1 MQDINGKET
10 ELGDAVVDGT
20 VGEMFF
26 FLQPSDK
33 ITQIVPG
40 DIFWLLIQNTG
51 QIIQVS
57 PDVGRIRCHGM
68 VSKATEGDHLPK
80 LF

>member
-68 VSKATEGDHLPK
+68 VSKEEEP
-80 LF
+80 